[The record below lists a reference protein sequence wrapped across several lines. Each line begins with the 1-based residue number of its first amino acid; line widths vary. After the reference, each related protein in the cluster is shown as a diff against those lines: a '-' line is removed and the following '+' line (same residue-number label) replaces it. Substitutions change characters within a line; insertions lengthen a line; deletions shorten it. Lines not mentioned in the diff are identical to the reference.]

1 MTSKRIA
8 GAVLACALF
17 VASGLAGCSESRAM
31 VGPEDAGGAVRVGI
45 GQVLVVELES
55 NPSTG
60 YSWRAV
66 EAPEFLVQNGA
77 GEFVSGGKGDVVG
90 AGGIETWRFTAE
102 NAGTGT
108 LRLEYARPWESDAPP
123 IDVYEIEVTAR

>member
-1 MTSKRIA
+1 MRSVRIT
-8 GAVLACALF
+8 GVVLVCLLM
-17 VASGLAGCSESRAM
+17 VVVGLSGCSESRAM

-66 EAPEFLVQNGA
+66 EVPGFLVQDGA
-77 GEFVSGGKGDVVG
+77 AEFVSEGTGDVVG
-90 AGGIETWRFTAE
+90 AGGMETWRFTAE

-123 IDVYEIEVTAR
+123 IEVYEIEVTAR